1 MSENLLESGH
11 FQRASASTKDQIRS
25 GTIAPNGGSA
35 TVATLEIPIA
45 GWYLIQAT
53 GWNYNTSNKRFTD
66 GHIALTYSTSTVI
79 SQQGLD
85 DFTFNIMGYAKL
97 SKGEIIKLIYTN
109 WDTVTINLSSSAMA
123 NFNFRAIRIG

>member
-1 MSENLLESGH
+1 MSENLLEYGP
-11 FQRASASTKDQIRS
+11 FQRVYASTKDQIRS

-35 TVATLEIPIA
+35 IIATLEIPVT

-53 GWNYNTSNKRFTD
+53 GWNYSDPDQRYTE
-66 GHIALTYSTSTVI
+66 GHLALIYNNSTTI

-85 DFTFNIMGYAKL
+85 DFTFNIMGFVKL
-97 SKGEIIKLIYTN
+97 SKGEVIKLVYTN
-109 WDTVTINLSSSAMA
+109 WDTRTINLSTMAMA